1 MFNFFKVFYDQ
12 TINKWKN
19 IYNKKEKERHLK
31 CEFKSQKF
39 SGAMSSNEMTNDLG
53 VSAWIKIKN
62 GKKILLEQT
71 KNKNINQN

>member
-53 VSAWIKIKN
+53 VSA
-62 GKKILLEQT
+62 
-71 KNKNINQN
+71 

>member
-1 MFNFFKVFYDQ
+1 MEKYLQ
-12 TINKWKN
+12 Q
-19 IYNKKEKERHLK
+19 KKKKERHLK